1 MFDLP
6 ALRTV
11 LAAHPRVARV
21 VIAAHDG
28 SCPREVGASM
38 LVWGAAKAGG
48 GQSGTIGGGAME
60 WQAVQTAR
68 ARLIESAPLVT
79 RLALGPSLGQCC
91 GGAVTLLTEV
101 YDAASLPEGPLH
113 ARSMDSSPMPLAVK
127 LLLAEARAQGRLP
140 VSQLLQGWMI
150 EPLSQPRRH
159 LWLWGAGHVGRA
171 IAAML
176 APLPGLQITWIDVA
190 TDRFPDPAPEGVIL
204 LPAADPAQAVRL
216 APKDA
221 DHLIVTFPNYGTN
234 LETPRAIQCEVTKLE
249 LKIET
254 GWKFDLEQLSALVRP
269 NTKLISLTTPHNPTG
284 TCLSAADL
292 TRVLEIA
299 ATVGAHVL
307 VDETYR
313 DMTFGDPTPHAA
325 SLSSKVISVSSL
337 SKSYGLP
344 GIRLGWLMTGDAA
357 LMQRFL
363 AAKEQIFICGSSLD
377 EEVAFQVMQ
386 RQAQKLEAV
395 KIMLETN
402 LSVLREWIA
411 GEPRL
416 EWIEPSGGCVCFPH
430 ITADVNL
437 ETFYKSLLET
447 HGTYVG
453 PGHWFGMSDSYFRLG
468 FGWATLEQMKMG
480 LQGISRALDDAAL

>member
-1 MFDLP
+1 MPIEIESPEELGYAHILYNLAESSVTDVIWDDLELD
-6 ALRTV
+6 LRGLV
-11 LAAHPRVARV
+11 LQYGDHLGHPKLRSKLAQDAGLEADDVMLT
-21 VIAAHDG
+21 
-28 SCPREVGASM
+28 VGA
-38 LVWGAAKAGG
+38 A
-48 GQSGTIGGGAME
+48 
-60 WQAVQTAR
+60 
-68 ARLIESAPLVT
+68 SALFIIHT
-79 RLALGPSLGQCC
+79 
-91 GGAVTLLTEV
+91 TLLKT
-101 YDAASLPEGPLH
+101 G
-113 ARSMDSSPMPLAVK
+113 
-127 LLLAEARAQGRLP
+127 
-140 VSQLLQGWMI
+140 
-150 EPLSQPRRH
+150 
-159 LWLWGAGHVGRA
+159 
-171 IAAML
+171 
-176 APLPGLQITWIDVA
+176 
-190 TDRFPDPAPEGVIL
+190 
-204 LPAADPAQAVRL
+204 
-216 APKDA
+216 

-234 LETPRAIQCEVTKLE
+234 LETPRAIGCEVTKLE
-249 LKIET
+249 LKLES
-254 GWKFDLEQLSALVRP
+254 GWELDLERLSALVRP

-395 KIMLETN
+395 NNILETN

-453 PGHWFGMSDSYFRLG
+453 PGHWFGMPDMYFRLG